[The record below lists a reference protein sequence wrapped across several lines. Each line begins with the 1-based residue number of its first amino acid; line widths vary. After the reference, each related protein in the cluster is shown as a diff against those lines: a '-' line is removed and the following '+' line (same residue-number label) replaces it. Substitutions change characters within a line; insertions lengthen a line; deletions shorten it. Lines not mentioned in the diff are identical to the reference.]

1 MCVYVQEKERETE
14 QTNRTKDAEAK
25 MKYFLH
31 VEEKEFFHHWSILNS
46 L

>member
-1 MCVYVQEKERETE
+1 MCVYVPEKETE
-14 QTNRTKDAEAK
+14 QTNRIKDVAAK

-31 VEEKEFFHHWSILNS
+31 VEAEEFFHHWSILNS